1 MIISRAF
8 IDNGSTLSVC
18 PATTLSISVKDSMI
32 RPNRMMIQAFDGT
45 KTSVCGEIDLKILV
59 GPYEFEVSFVVVNI
73 LTIFN
78 LLLGW
83 PWIRSAGAVPSSL
96 L

>member
-32 RPNRMMIQAFDGT
+32 RPNRMMYKHLMAP
-45 KTSVCGEIDLKILV
+45 KHL
-59 GPYEFEVSFVVVNI
+59 FVV
-73 LTIFN
+73 
-78 LLLGW
+78 
-83 PWIRSAGAVPSSL
+83 R
-96 L
+96 